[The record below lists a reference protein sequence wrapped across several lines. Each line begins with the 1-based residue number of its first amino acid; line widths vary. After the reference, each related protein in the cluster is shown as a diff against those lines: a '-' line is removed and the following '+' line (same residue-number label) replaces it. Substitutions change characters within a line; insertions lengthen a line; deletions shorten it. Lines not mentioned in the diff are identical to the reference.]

1 MSVPHSPSE
10 LQKLY
15 QKRFDGMREYRDL
28 VWRVL
33 VDEYFAQWIPARA
46 AVLDLGCGHCE
57 FINSVRAENALR
69 YGPQS

>member
-1 MSVPHSPSE
+1 MSVPHSPAE

-15 QKRFDGMREYRDL
+15 QKRFAGMREYRDL

-46 AVLDLGCGHCE
+46 AVLDSWIE
-57 FINSVRAENALR
+57 DRKQEYFNI
-69 YGPQS
+69 

>member
-1 MSVPHSPSE
+1 MSVPHSPAE

-33 VDEYFAQWIPARA
+33 VDEYFAQWIPARRGA
-46 AVLDLGCGHCE
+46 RFG
-57 FINSVRAENALR
+57 LR
-69 YGPQS
+69 TLRVH